1 LKIFVFFVILCLS
14 TFSIFAEEIATIKIS
29 YLIENSTEYNSFI
42 NKLESEKILFNKS
55 VIEEEQ
61 MLKDRENEINESKFL
76 LSEEEYNIQ
85 VNIFNKNVKIYQE
98 KIDKYNYF
106 LEKNI
111 DMNQKKIID
120 EIFSIVKEIS
130 VKNKINLVLNEDQYF
145 ISSEKNDISE
155 LVLNQLNNKKL
166 NLEIFYE
173 K

>member
-1 LKIFVFFVILCLS
+1 
-14 TFSIFAEEIATIKIS
+14 
-29 YLIENSTEYNSFI
+29 
-42 NKLESEKILFNKS
+42 
-55 VIEEEQ
+55 
-61 MLKDRENEINESKFL
+61 MLKDRENEINESKFF
-76 LSEEEYNIQ
+76 LSEEEYSIQ
-85 VNIFNKNVKIYQE
+85 VNIFNENVKIYQE

-130 VKNKINLVLNEDQYF
+130 VKNKIKLVLNEDQYF

-155 LVLNQLNNKKL
+155 LVLNKLNNKKL